1 MTEQPG
7 QNAAQPVPAGEQSG
21 GDAAGAM
28 GRARAHW
35 LTGPLARVRTV
46 ASGRL
51 EIDRV
56 TVWRVLRDVV
66 LPIAAIRVAI
76 MVFGWLAVAMFAPDT
91 LHESWAMWNHW
102 DGPNFLQLAAGGYGP
117 PTDPAR
123 IVLFPLYPATIALG
137 ALLFAPFDAAMLS
150 SLVAT
155 FAAGLGLYE
164 LVRLDAP
171 TRLARLSVFA
181 MILFPT
187 AYALV
192 APYSEALFL
201 ATTVWAFVA
210 VRRGHMASAGVL
222 GALAAAT
229 RIQGAFL
236 IPALGIEYLMVR
248 RRVDRD
254 VFWILFVGAGLLVY
268 LAINAYYFGDPMHF
282 IQVQRETFRVQNQMP
297 WITVQNLWNGVLGAD
312 RNERWVTL
320 FIAPLA
326 SLVLLTVVTVW
337 ATFSKHSRPSNAIY
351 TAISLVSF
359 ATLSWPIS
367 VPRYVMG
374 VFPVFIAMG
383 SWSRSPT
390 GQSLLVAS
398 TLLLGAFTT
407 LFLMGHWAF

>member
-1 MTEQPG
+1 MTEQPSRD
-7 QNAAQPVPAGEQSG
+7 ATPPMPVVEQSG
-21 GDAAGAM
+21 GAAPEVSPPAGSRLMAEL
-28 GRARAHW
+28 RARVHAMTS
-35 LTGPLARVRTV
+35 TGVEFDSATV
-46 ASGRL
+46 ARM
-51 EIDRV
+51 
-56 TVWRVLRDVV
+56 LRDVV

-91 LHESWAMWNHW
+91 LREGWGMWNHW

-123 IVLFPLYPATIALG
+123 LVLFPLYPATIALG
-137 ALLFAPFDAAMLS
+137 ALLFSPFDAAMLS

-155 FAAGLGLYE
+155 FFAGAGLYE
-164 LVRLDAP
+164 LVRLDGP

-187 AYALV
+187 AYTLV

-210 VRRGHMASAGVL
+210 VRRGHMAWAGVL

-248 RRVDRD
+248 RRLDRD
-254 VFWILFVGAGLLVY
+254 VFWVLFAGTGLVVY

-297 WITVQNLWNGVLGAD
+297 WITVQNLWNGVMLAD
-312 RNERWVTL
+312 RDERWVTL

-326 SLVLLTVVTVW
+326 SLVLLAVVTAW
-337 ATFSKHSRPSNAIY
+337 ATFSKHSRPSYAVY
-351 TAISLVSF
+351 TAISLLSF

-374 VFPVFIAMG
+374 VFPIFLAIG
-383 SWSRSPT
+383 SWSRSPV
-390 GQSLLVAS
+390 GQSILVAS

-407 LFLMGHWAF
+407 LFLIGHWAF

>member
-7 QNAAQPVPAGEQSG
+7 RDGGPPIPVAEQSG
-21 GDAAGAM
+21 GTAAEAPRPAGSRLVA
-28 GRARAHW
+28 GLRARVHAM
-35 LTGPLARVRTV
+35 TSEG
-46 ASGRL
+46 L
-51 EIDRV
+51 EVDRV
-56 TVWRVLRDVV
+56 TVARMLRDVV
-66 LPIAAIRVAI
+66 LPIIAIRVAM

-91 LHESWAMWNHW
+91 LHEGWAMWNHW
-102 DGPNFLQLAAGGYGP
+102 DGPNFLQVATGGYGP

-137 ALLFAPFDAAMLS
+137 ALLFSPFDAAMLS

-155 FAAGLGLYE
+155 FFAGAGLYE
-164 LVRLDAP
+164 LVRLDGP

-181 MILFPT
+181 MVLFPT
-187 AYALV
+187 AYTLV

-210 VRRGHMASAGVL
+210 VRRGHMAWAGVL

-236 IPALGIEYLMVR
+236 IPALGIEYLMIR
-248 RRVDRD
+248 RRLDRD
-254 VFWILFVGAGLLVY
+254 AFWILFAGAGLLVY

-282 IQVQRETFRVQNQMP
+282 LQVQRETFRVQNQMP
-297 WITVQNLWNGVLGAD
+297 WITVQNLWNGVLLAD

-326 SLVLLTVVTVW
+326 SLGLLAVVTAWAVW
-337 ATFSKHSRPSNAIY
+337 SKHSRPSYAVY
-351 TAISLVSF
+351 TAISLLSF

-367 VPRYVMG
+367 VPRYAMG
-374 VFPVFIAMG
+374 VFPMFIAIG
-383 SWSRSPT
+383 SWSRSPA
-390 GQSLLVAS
+390 GQSILVAS

-407 LFLMGHWAF
+407 LFLIGHWAF